1 MNSDLKMLEE
11 EVSRLVTLYQEICN
25 ENIRLRQQLAQ
36 TSAHNEK
43 LTEKIHLTSS
53 RVENLLKHLPDYE
66 Q

>member
-25 ENIRLRQQLAQ
+25 ENILLRQQLAQ

-43 LTEKIHLTSS
+43 LTEKINLTSS
-53 RVENLLKHLPDYE
+53 RLENLLKHLPDYE